1 MKKKHSDNLK
11 EFLKYKNCDIRNK
24 KLIEGL
30 ENKLETF

>member
-11 EFLKYKNCDIRNK
+11 EFLKYKNCDNRNK

-30 ENKLETF
+30 EGKVVTF